1 MPFDPA
7 NHFDISGAGIDGA
20 IDLTS
25 LAGDALVA
33 LTVDGRAL
41 RDPSLQTTREG
52 IVVSAIHEEIPD
64 DHTLL
69 VTITIPQVNPDPGP
83 QTAAGFAVLTTA
95 RTSIGGPGLVPG
107 PLQLFELRP
116 LTVTASIAES

>member
-1 MPFDPA
+1 MPFDSA
-7 NHFDISGAGIDGA
+7 NHFDVSGAGIDGA

-25 LAGDALVA
+25 LAGDALVS

-41 RDPSLQTTREG
+41 RDPSLETTREG

-69 VTITIPQVNPDPGP
+69 VTVTRLRAPD
-83 QTAAGFAVLTTA
+83 
-95 RTSIGGPGLVPG
+95 GGR
-107 PLQLFELRP
+107 LRRADHGAH
-116 LTVTASIAES
+116 VDR